1 MRTYYRLHVAEIINP
16 KKQIPNDKKVS
27 ITETQNSKPVLIIGD
42 WCLAMVCNLVLEIC
56 EL

>member
-1 MRTYYRLHVAEIINP
+1 VAGIINP
-16 KKQIPNDKKVS
+16 KKQIPNDEKVS
-27 ITETQNSKPVLIIGD
+27 TTEIQNSKLVLIIGD